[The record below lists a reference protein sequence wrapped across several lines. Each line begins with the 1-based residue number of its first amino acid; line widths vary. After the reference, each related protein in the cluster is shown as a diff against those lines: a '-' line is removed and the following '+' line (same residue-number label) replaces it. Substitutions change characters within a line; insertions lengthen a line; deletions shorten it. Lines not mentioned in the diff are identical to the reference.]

1 MNKKSLLPPL
11 ARKTSHTETV
21 HGELRNDPYR
31 WLHRRDSK
39 EVKDYL
45 KSENM
50 YTEKMMEPSL
60 DLQKVLFSEFIN
72 RIEESDETVPYIK
85 GDYYYFSRTIK
96 GQQYSILY
104 RSQKKNKTSPE
115 VVLDL
120 NELSD
125 GEAYASFGHIEVCPN
140 STLVAYS
147 LDFSGFRDFELRLL
161 SMSDRE
167 NVDLQPNNVRS
178 FAWAN
183 DSRHLF
189 FVTENSAKRPYK
201 VWRQNVISGEQSLVF
216 EERDPLYSVSVSRS
230 RSDKYIFVYSLSTT
244 TNEIS
249 YVSADDP
256 MQPLRV
262 FNKRRSNH
270 QYYVEHG
277 ENGFYIQSNK
287 DAINS
292 RVMFTSEKKTQ
303 EKFWSELIPHHS
315 DVVID
320 DIQVFKGWI
329 VIEERFQGFIRL
341 RVLDIS
347 DGSMRQINLPENLCS
362 VSEYHNEQF
371 DSHEYFFEY
380 ESYLSPASVYS
391 YNFKTC
397 KLRLIKQEK
406 VKPYFKKSLYSSELI
421 EVKVEDGT
429 IVPVTIVYKRS
440 SRSTGARP
448 MLLSGYGAYGIPS
461 DPYFSTPRLSL
472 LDRGVI
478 FAVAHVRG
486 GGESGR
492 AWHDKGRML
501 LKRNSFNDFI
511 SCAKHLISVGYTEP
525 KKLMISGGSAGGL
538 LVTAVA
544 NMSPELFNGV
554 IADVPFVDVVNTMLD
569 ESLPLTV
576 GEYEEWGNPHNKP
589 YYSYI
594 KSYSPYDNVKA
605 QNYPTMLVQTSL
617 NDSQVMYWEPAKYV
631 ARLRELKT
639 DSRPLLLKVN
649 MEGGHGGS
657 SGRYD
662 FLREIAFEYSF
673 ILGVLGLEE

>member
-1 MNKKSLLPPL
+1 
-11 ARKTSHTETV
+11 
-21 HGELRNDPYR
+21 
-31 WLHRRDSK
+31 
-39 EVKDYL
+39 
-45 KSENM
+45 
-50 YTEKMMEPSL
+50 
-60 DLQKVLFSEFIN
+60 
-72 RIEESDETVPYIK
+72 
-85 GDYYYFSRTIK
+85 
-96 GQQYSILY
+96 
-104 RSQKKNKTSPE
+104 
-115 VVLDL
+115 
-120 NELSD
+120 
-125 GEAYASFGHIEVCPN
+125 
-140 STLVAYS
+140 
-147 LDFSGFRDFELRLL
+147 
-161 SMSDRE
+161 
-167 NVDLQPNNVRS
+167 
-178 FAWAN
+178 
-183 DSRHLF
+183 
-189 FVTENSAKRPYK
+189 
-201 VWRQNVISGEQSLVF
+201 
-216 EERDPLYSVSVSRS
+216 
-230 RSDKYIFVYSLSTT
+230 
-244 TNEIS
+244 
-249 YVSADDP
+249 

-576 GEYEEWGNPHNKP
+576 GEYEEWGNPHNKR